1 MAHGFKAHVKP
12 RPRKES
18 SFMTSCVYG
27 LIIQLSSFTILSFF
41 SAWHLATRLQPLQW
55 QLPSLL
61 FPLHHS
67 ATTGNLFFLLFLVC
81 LLINIRLLF
90 HLFNVFLSCYYLNYD
105 ILVLFYPVIYLSKVI
120 ICYSLIL
127 PFFSIYL
134 LYFIQFK
141 FLEFFIC

>member
-1 MAHGFKAHVKP
+1 MAHVFKAHDKP

-41 SAWHLATRLQPLQW
+41 SAWHLATRLQP
-55 QLPSLL
+55 PSMAASFLAVPSPSFSNHRYPF
-61 FPLHHS
+61 FP
-67 ATTGNLFFLLFLVC
+67 TFLVC

-127 PFFSIYL
+127 PLFFYL
-134 LYFIQFK
+134 FIIFYTV
-141 FLEFFIC
+141 

>member
-1 MAHGFKAHVKP
+1 MAHVFKAHDKP

-55 QLPSLL
+55 QLPSLR

-67 ATTGNLFFLLFLVC
+67 PTTGTLFFPTFLVC

-127 PFFSIYL
+127 PLFFYL
-134 LYFIQFK
+134 FIIFYTV
-141 FLEFFIC
+141 